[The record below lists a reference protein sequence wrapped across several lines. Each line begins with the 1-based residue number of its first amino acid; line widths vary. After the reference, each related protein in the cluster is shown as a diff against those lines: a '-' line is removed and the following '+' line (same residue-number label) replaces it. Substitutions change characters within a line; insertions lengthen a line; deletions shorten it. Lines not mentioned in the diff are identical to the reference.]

1 MEKSSN
7 NFLFY
12 HEETNL
18 FRMYISKGNKNLCRI
33 KEAKSEEG
41 KEQGEIYFDLFQ
53 ILKMKPSSS
62 VQLFMPYL
70 PLPGNTQFL
79 CFVYLFQSF

>member
-1 MEKSSN
+1 MKKM
-7 NFLFY
+7 
-12 HEETNL
+12 NL
-18 FRMYISKGNKNLCRI
+18 FQMYISKGNKNLCRI

-62 VQLFMPYL
+62 VQLFMPCL
-70 PLPGNTQFL
+70 PLPWNTQFYAL
-79 CFVYLFQSF
+79 YTFFQSF